1 MIKYHLLIDERSTI
15 SLFTNKLK
23 DASTIRF
30 FGLSKNYSEA
40 TNNLPNIY
48 LSDIVV
54 VSENLG
60 IQFLD
65 NFSHLFV
72 TNSTTSS
79 HACKVVK
86 LVLTKDEV
94 NEVNASLYKEMGY
107 DDCIS
112 LKENDKDLI
121 KHLNTLVYQK
131 LCSLYNHSLKK
142 SLDDG
147 IEIPGFNEIMV
158 DILHDFGIPASL
170 TGYQYLKR
178 AIEMAFL
185 NIDTVVGGVTKVIY
199 PTIAQMYNTTSPR
212 VERSM
217 RHAIET
223 GWCRA
228 KIETMEKI
236 FSYSYSNEKGKP
248 TNGEFIANI
257 SDYLIIHFRKERKE
271 YLSAHPDN
279 VENVNHII
287 NISNAVSIGNNK
299 EKEPVI

>member
-94 NEVNASLYKEMGY
+94 NEVNASLYKEINCSHILSQAY
-107 DDCIS
+107 FFTLSKPFLIIS
-112 LKENDKDLI
+112 ARSFTSDNNSILAHNSSLS
-121 KHLNTLVYQK
+121 K
-131 LCSLYNHSLKK
+131 LFMSNGVSPII
-142 SLDDG
+142 SG
-147 IEIPGFNEIMV
+147 IEEA
-158 DILHDFGIPASL
+158 L
-170 TGYQYLKR
+170 
-178 AIEMAFL
+178 
-185 NIDTVVGGVTKVIY
+185 
-199 PTIAQMYNTTSPR
+199 
-212 VERSM
+212 
-217 RHAIET
+217 
-223 GWCRA
+223 
-228 KIETMEKI
+228 
-236 FSYSYSNEKGKP
+236 
-248 TNGEFIANI
+248 
-257 SDYLIIHFRKERKE
+257 
-271 YLSAHPDN
+271 
-279 VENVNHII
+279 
-287 NISNAVSIGNNK
+287 
-299 EKEPVI
+299 